1 MQLLPV
7 GEQGKEAFVYDFNVD
22 KGTFYWEGE
31 LKAGSFKCPINV
43 DGSWAITCYMPKQ
56 AGEDGKASLNMTDVQ
71 LVQPNGN
78 DYQWKVEESE
88 AGQYRVELNVLTNKI
103 KFEKKN

>member
-1 MQLLPV
+1 
-7 GEQGKEAFVYDFNVD
+7 
-22 KGTFYWEGE
+22 
-31 LKAGSFKCPINV
+31 
-43 DGSWAITCYMPKQ
+43 AITCYMPKQ

>member
-1 MQLLPV
+1 
-7 GEQGKEAFVYDFNVD
+7 
-22 KGTFYWEGE
+22 
-31 LKAGSFKCPINV
+31 
-43 DGSWAITCYMPKQ
+43 MPKQ
-56 AGEDGKASLNMTDVQ
+56 VGEDGKASLNMTDVQ
-71 LVQPNGN
+71 LVQPYVN

>member
-1 MQLLPV
+1 
-7 GEQGKEAFVYDFNVD
+7 
-22 KGTFYWEGE
+22 
-31 LKAGSFKCPINV
+31 
-43 DGSWAITCYMPKQ
+43 MPKQ

-103 KFEKKN
+103 KFEKKK